1 MKTVSLSGSLR
12 ENVGKKDA
20 KKVRREGNIP
30 CVVYGGKEQLHFVAK
45 YQDFEKL
52 VFSPD
57 VFLVNIEIDGK
68 TYPSVLQEVQ
78 YHPVTDK
85 TLHADFI
92 EVSEA
97 KPITVGIPVIIE
109 GSSPGVMAGGQ
120 MIKKLHRL
128 RVSGLIKDLPEIIKV
143 DISELMIGGSV
154 KIRDMEA
161 DKLSFLDPANAVIV
175 RVKTARTATEIEG
188 EEEEGEEGEEGAEEG
203 AEGIEGIEGTK
214 SAESGEAESKSK
226 E

>member
-1 MKTVSLSGSLR
+1 MKKVSLSGSLR

-30 CVVYGGKEQLHFVAK
+30 CVVYGGKEQHHFVAK

-57 VFLVNIEIDGK
+57 VFLVNIEIDGN
-68 TYPSVLQEVQ
+68 TYPSVMQEVQ

-85 TLHADFI
+85 ILHADFVEI
-92 EVSEA
+92 SET
-97 KPITVGIPVIIE
+97 KPITVGVPVQIE

-128 RVSGLIKDLPEIIKV
+128 RVSGLVKDIPALIKV
-143 DISELMIGGSV
+143 DISDLMIGNSV

-161 DKLSFLDPANAVIV
+161 ENISFLDPANAVIV

-188 EEEEGEEGEEGAEEG
+188 EEDEDAEGAEEGVEGAEGAEEG
-203 AEGIEGIEGTK
+203 AEG
-214 SAESGEAESKSK
+214 GEAESKPK

>member
-1 MKTVSLSGSLR
+1 MKKVSLSGSPR

-30 CVVYGGKEQLHFVAK
+30 CVVYGGKEQHHFVAK

-57 VFLVNIEIDGK
+57 VFLVNIEIDGN
-68 TYPSVLQEVQ
+68 TYPSVMQEVQ

-85 TLHADFI
+85 ILHADFVEI
-92 EVSEA
+92 SET
-97 KPITVGIPVIIE
+97 KPITVGVPVQIE

-120 MIKKLHRL
+120 MIKKMHRL
-128 RVSGLIKDLPEIIKV
+128 RVSGLVKDLPDLIKV
-143 DISELMIGGSV
+143 DISDLMIGNSV

-161 DKLSFLDPANAVIV
+161 ENISFLDPANAVIV

-188 EEEEGEEGEEGAEEG
+188 EEEEGEEGEEGTEESAEGVEG
-203 AEGIEGIEGTK
+203 AEGAEG
-214 SAESGEAESKSK
+214 GEAESKSK